1 MRLAIASDDQKTIS
15 HHFGRAKGFVVVEI
29 RNKAVTSKTYRK
41 TAASGGCG
49 LGGCNHDAMIDTIK
63 DCDFVISFGM
73 GMGVYT
79 GLMGRDI
86 TAIVTD
92 EEDVEQAITEFIN
105 DNLSSNL
112 DKLH

>member
-1 MRLAIASDDQKTIS
+1 MRIAIASDDQQTIS
-15 HHFGRAKGFVVVEI
+15 HHFGRAKGFVVVDI
-29 RNKAVTSKTYRK
+29 RNKEIVSKTYRET
-41 TAASGGCG
+41 TAGGGCG
-49 LGGCNHDAMIDTIK
+49 SGGCNHEAMINTIK
-63 DCDFVISFGM
+63 DCDFVISYGM
-73 GMGVYT
+73 GMGIYT
-79 GLMGRDI
+79 GLMTRDI